1 MDTITQLLTELK
13 ALNVKLWIE
22 DDHLCYQAPKGALTP
37 TLKTLL
43 RDHKTEIKD
52 LVHQANSHN
61 RSPHETIQPVECHQ
75 HLPLSF
81 AQQRLWFLD
90 KLEPDSPAYNEPW
103 AIQLNGLLNV
113 EALEQ
118 SLNEILKRHETLR
131 TTFLIIDG
139 QPIQAIT
146 PASYQ
151 SLSIIDLQELQ
162 SDQRLTEAQLQF
174 ATLAQQP
181 FDLSQG
187 PLMLVKLLKLS
198 AEEHWLLFNF
208 HHIICDRWSFGVFN
222 RELTALY
229 TAFISGQPS
238 PLPELPIQYAD
249 FAHWQGER
257 LQGSILEDL
266 LTYWKRQLSGQLPVL
281 ELPTDHPRP
290 PLQSYRGSSQSL
302 QLSQDLTIALNNLSR
317 QSGATLFMTL
327 LAAFKV
333 LLHRYSGQ
341 EDIIVGI
348 PIAGRNRPEL
358 ENLIGFFL
366 NTLVLRTD
374 LSGNPRF
381 HDLLKQVREIALGAY
396 EHQDL
401 PFEKLVEE
409 LQPQREQS
417 ISPLFQVMLI
427 LQNTPTAEVKLPGLT
442 ISSLKNSNQTAKYDL
457 TLYLL
462 ETEQGLNCHL
472 EYNTDLFV
480 STTITRILSH
490 FQTLLEG
497 IVANPNQRLS
507 DLPLLTERER
517 YQLLVEWN
525 DTQTDYPQEQSI
537 QQLFEAQVERT
548 PDALAAIYE
557 NQRATYHYQELVTY
571 QELNGRANQLAH
583 YLQKQGVGPEV
594 LVGIYLERSLEMVE
608 ALVGILKAGGAYV
621 PLDPD
626 YPAERLAFILSDA
639 QVSVLLTR
647 HSLLEQLP
655 NHSAQVVCL
664 DIDWEDISQESEE
677 NPGSLVTAANLAYV
691 IYTSGSTGQP
701 KGVAVPHQQIL
712 NRLAWMWDAYPF
724 QAGEVGCS
732 KAAINFVDS
741 IWELLGPLLQG
752 VPTVIIPNSVLQK
765 PFKFVQILAEHQVT
779 RLWVVPSFLRAILDT
794 VPNLQSELPNL
805 KFWVTSGEAIS
816 VELLQRFQE
825 SLPQAVLYNLYG
837 TSEVWDVTWYEPDP
851 QPQKLDRVPIGRP
864 IANIQAYILDA
875 HRQPVPVGVPGELYV
890 GGVGLARGYINRPE
904 LTEKKFITN
913 PFSRGRGAGEDESS
927 HRERLY
933 KTGDL
938 ARYLPDG
945 NIEFLGRLD
954 NQVKIRGFRIE
965 LGEVEATLSQHSA
978 IEQTVVIARDD
989 ISDDISEDKRLVAYL
1004 VLSQDQTL
1012 TVDELRRFLQKK
1024 LPSYMIPSAFVFLD
1038 ALPLTPNGK
1047 IDRHALPAPDQT
1059 RLEQQ
1064 GTFVAPRDE
1073 LELQLTQIWEKV
1085 LGIKAIGIHDNFFD
1099 IGGHSLLAI
1108 QLFDQIEKI
1117 FKKNLSLSALF
1128 QGQTVEQLAKI
1139 LHQEGWS
1146 SSWYSLVPIQPNGS
1160 KPPLFAIH
1168 ELGQGFEV
1176 YRPLANYL
1184 GPEQPIYGLRYGLA
1198 AQTANSEEEILPSTV
1213 EELAAHYV
1221 REIRSLQPE
1230 GPYFLAAACMG
1241 GLIALEMA
1249 QQLHSVGQ
1257 EMGFLALFD
1266 AFGPGGRVLLPIHK
1280 RFFSALSAIFRLEPA
1295 DTLHRLKTGL
1305 KRSLLPLKTQPAPQM
1320 VYSPQTY
1327 SGRVILFR
1335 PTQRRV
1341 TVRYEIDPQ
1350 LGWGAVVTGGLEIH
1364 DFPVDHFNMLQE
1376 PHVQI
1381 VAEKLKFYL
1390 DTLGANREIAL

>member
-52 LVHQANSHN
+52 LVHQANFHN
-61 RSPHETIQPVECHQ
+61 RSPHETIQPVEGHQ

-174 ATLAQQP
+174 AALAQQP

-208 HHIICDRWSFGVFN
+208 HHIICDRWSFGVFT

-229 TAFISGQPS
+229 TACTSGQPS

-409 LQPQREQS
+409 LHPQREQS

-472 EYNTDLFV
+472 EYNTDLFA

-639 QVSVLLTR
+639 QISVLLTR

-664 DIDWEDISQESEE
+664 DTDWEYISQESEE
-677 NPGSLVTAANLAYV
+677 NPVSLVTAANLAYV

-732 KAAINFVDS
+732 KTAINFVDS

-765 PFKFVQILAEHQVT
+765 SFKFVQILAEHQVT
-779 RLWVVPSFLRAILDT
+779 RLWIVPSFLRAILDT

-890 GGVGLARGYINRPE
+890 GGVGLAREYINRPE
-904 LTEKKFITN
+904 LTTEKFIPN
-913 PFSRGRGAGEDESS
+913 PFSRSRGRKEDESS

-954 NQVKIRGFRIE
+954 NQIKIRGFRIE
-965 LGEVEATLSQHSA
+965 LGEVEAALSQHSA

-989 ISDDISEDKRLVAYL
+989 ISGDKRLVAYL

-1012 TVDELRRFLQKK
+1012 TVDELRLFLQKK
-1024 LPSYMIPSAFVFLD
+1024 LPNYMVPSAFIFLD

-1047 IDRHALPAPDQT
+1047 IDRRALPAPDQT
-1059 RLEQQ
+1059 RLEPE
-1064 GTFVAPRDE
+1064 GNFVAPRDK
-1073 LELQLTQIWEKV
+1073 LELQLTQIWESV
-1085 LGIKAIGIHDNFFD
+1085 LGIQPIGIKDNFFD
-1099 IGGHSLLAI
+1099 LGGHSLLAVRLVAEI
-1108 QLFDQIEKI
+1108 DKAFD
-1117 FKKNLSLSALF
+1117 KKLPLATLF
-1128 QGQTVEQLAKI
+1128 QAPTVEQLAKV
-1139 LHQEGWS
+1139 LRDQEWK
-1146 SSWYSLVPIQPNGS
+1146 SSWYSLVPVQPSGS
-1160 KPPLFAIH
+1160 RPPLFGISH
-1168 ELGQGFEV
+1168 NFRDLSHYLGQEQPV
-1176 YRPLANYL
+1176 YRFHYAIGETTNK
-1184 GPEQPIYGLRYGLA
+1184 
-1198 AQTANSEEEILPSTV
+1198 EISLPTL
-1213 EELAAHYV
+1213 ENLAAHYIQ
-1221 REIRSLQPE
+1221 EMRSLQPE
-1230 GPYFLAAACMG
+1230 GPYYLMG
-1241 GLIALEMA
+1241 LSFGGVVAYEMA
-1249 QQLHSVGQ
+1249 QQLVGQ
-1257 EMGFLALFD
+1257 GQQVAFLGLFD
-1266 AFGPGGRVLLPIHK
+1266 TFIERQRTFLPLHQRFSKLFQLTPSELLRRIKTKIKGKLVKHDNKYLPHVYNFNLVI
-1280 RFFSALSAIFRLEPA
+1280 RRLEA
-1295 DTLHRLKTGL
+1295 YT
-1305 KRSLLPLKTQPAPQM
+1305 PQ
-1320 VYSPQTY
+1320 VY
-1327 SGRVILFR
+1327 SGRVTLFKAMNQISVNYAIT
-1335 PTQRRV
+1335 PPEV
-1341 TVRYEIDPQ
+1341 
-1350 LGWGAVVTGGLEIH
+1350 GWRKFVNGELEIH
-1364 DFPVDHFNMLQE
+1364 EIPGSHTGILEE
-1376 PHVQI
+1376 PNVKI
-1381 VAEKLKFYL
+1381 LAEKMR
-1390 DTLGANREIAL
+1390 ACIAKSLNNE

>member
-1 MDTITQLLTELK
+1 MDTIAQLLTELK

-22 DDHLCYQAPKGALTP
+22 DDYLCYQAPKGALTP

-52 LVHQANSHN
+52 LVYQANFHN
-61 RSPHETIQPVECHQ
+61 RSPDETIQPVECHQ

-162 SDQRLTEAQLQF
+162 SDQRLNEAQLQF
-174 ATLAQQP
+174 AALAQQP

-229 TAFISGQPS
+229 TAFTSGQPS

-302 QLSQDLTIALNNLSR
+302 QLSQDLTIALNNLSW

-409 LQPQREQS
+409 LHPQREQS

-472 EYNTDLFV
+472 EYNTDLFA

-557 NQRATYHYQELVTY
+557 NQRATYHYQEL
-571 QELNGRANQLAH
+571 NGRANQLAH

-626 YPAERLAFILSDA
+626 YPAERLAFILSDT

-655 NHSAQVVCL
+655 NHSAQVICL

-732 KAAINFVDS
+732 KTAINFVDS

-954 NQVKIRGFRIE
+954 NQIKIRGFRIE

-989 ISDDISEDKRLVAYL
+989 ISGDKRLVAYL

-1012 TVDELRRFLQKK
+1012 TVDELRLFLQKK
-1024 LPSYMIPSAFVFLD
+1024 LPNYMVPSAFIFLD

-1047 IDRHALPAPDQT
+1047 IDRRALPAPDQT
-1059 RLEQQ
+1059 RLEPE
-1064 GTFVAPRDE
+1064 GNFVAPRDK
-1073 LELQLTQIWEKV
+1073 LELQLTQIWESV
-1085 LGIKAIGIHDNFFD
+1085 LGIQPIGIKDNFFD
-1099 IGGHSLLAI
+1099 LGGHSLLAVRLVAEI
-1108 QLFDQIEKI
+1108 DKAFD
-1117 FKKNLSLSALF
+1117 KKLPLATLF
-1128 QGQTVEQLAKI
+1128 QAPTVEQLAKV
-1139 LHQEGWS
+1139 LRDQEWK
-1146 SSWYSLVPIQPNGS
+1146 SSWYSLVPVQPSGS
-1160 KPPLFAIH
+1160 RPPLFGISH
-1168 ELGQGFEV
+1168 NFRDLSHYLGQEQPV
-1176 YRPLANYL
+1176 YRFHYAIGETTNK
-1184 GPEQPIYGLRYGLA
+1184 
-1198 AQTANSEEEILPSTV
+1198 EISLPTL
-1213 EELAAHYV
+1213 ENLAAHYIQ
-1221 REIRSLQPE
+1221 EMRSLQPE
-1230 GPYFLAAACMG
+1230 GPYYLMG
-1241 GLIALEMA
+1241 LCFGGVVAYEMA
-1249 QQLHSVGQ
+1249 QQLVGQ
-1257 EMGFLALFD
+1257 GQQVAFLGLFD
-1266 AFGPGGRVLLPIHK
+1266 TFIGRYLTFLRLHQRFSNLFQLTPSELLRRIK
-1280 RFFSALSAIFRLEPA
+1280 YKIEKKFVK
-1295 DTLHRLKTGL
+1295 DDNK
-1305 KRSLLPLKTQPAPQM
+1305 
-1320 VYSPQTY
+1320 YSPYLYNPNLPRRMLEAYTPQVY
-1327 SGRVILFR
+1327 SGRVTLFKAMNQISVNYAIT
-1335 PTQRRV
+1335 PPEV
-1341 TVRYEIDPQ
+1341 
-1350 LGWGAVVTGGLEIH
+1350 GWRKFVNGELEIH
-1364 DFPVDHFNMLQE
+1364 EIPGSHVGILEE
-1376 PHVQI
+1376 PNVKI
-1381 VAEKLKFYL
+1381 LAEKMR
-1390 DTLGANREIAL
+1390 ACIAKSLNNE